1 MTGSFPAGML
11 STLQDMLTEDKD
23 AQVVANCMSV
33 LQQVT
38 HRLFLAYACHGQMPT
53 GMNRGTLQRLHVCI
67 SEHTRLQSMSEL
79 A

>member
-1 MTGSFPAGML
+1 MTGGFPAGML

-38 HRLFLAYACHGQMPT
+38 QRLFLCICLPWSDAYW
-53 GMNRGTLQRLHVCI
+53 N
-67 SEHTRLQSMSEL
+67 E
-79 A
+79 

>member
-1 MTGSFPAGML
+1 ML

-38 HRLFLAYACHGQMPT
+38 HCPHHNLEYRCPTQWQCGEAVGSKTSVMCLDRGGVSACLM
-53 GMNRGTLQRLHVCI
+53 
-67 SEHTRLQSMSEL
+67 
-79 A
+79 